1 MGFCDLGT
9 GIGNGRASVQTFN
22 FRKRS
27 DLNFLWFWNWGFHFF
42 SIKSKFIVLEALN
55 LCFLKFGIVINIP
68 ERLFF
73 KNGVSHLILSFD
85 KQDGC
90 SSH

>member
-27 DLNFLWFWNWGFHFF
+27 DLNFFV
-42 SIKSKFIVLEALN
+42 VLELG
-55 LCFLKFGIVINIP
+55 FS
-68 ERLFF
+68 LFF
-73 KNGVSHLILSFD
+73 DQKQILLYQRRLIYAFSNLA
-85 KQDGC
+85 
-90 SSH
+90 

>member
-1 MGFCDLGT
+1 MDGRAFKHSTSARDQISIFCGFGT
-9 GIGNGRASVQTFN
+9 GVFTF
-22 FRKRS
+22 FR
-27 DLNFLWFWNWGFHFF
+27 
-42 SIKSKFIVLEALN
+42 SKANFIVLEARN

-68 ERLFF
+68 ERLFC